1 MSTTATIRFPQGMFP
16 VLRQHLLD
24 EQDQETFALLLG
36 KRTSADDRTVIRV
49 GEVVYPSPEDYAG
62 QSIASL
68 RLQREFIYRELVR
81 MQQEGRYDTLID
93 VHTHPFCAA
102 GAAFSAVD
110 DADEQAFHGWI
121 DKTLDDVGYASIV
134 LSRSDYAAR
143 EWVRGESGSQ
153 VLPARIRTQIV
164 AEDWPCADVS
174 PGESDGRREILE
186 LQQGIFARSVLAL
199 GVDTLTTMMRDQT
212 IGIIGVGG
220 LGSVIAEN
228 LIHSGFQSLR
238 LFDPD
243 CLEIANLNRIV
254 GATYAEAEAGRW
266 KTSAVKDHLLRIN
279 PKARVR
285 EHITGIQ
292 NPFIVPVLMDC
303 DWLIVATDNHASRF
317 HAQRVALELGIPL
330 ISAGVNISVDEGKV
344 SDLSGEVIIARYGD
358 GLCLNCL
365 GRINPTAVAAE
376 SSRGRLIAEELVRRG
391 YVTGADV
398 KEPAVKTLNA
408 IVGAMTVDVLI
419 NQFSWLREHQAI
431 TVYSGIPQ
439 AAMYEDQ
446 ESVAHRQK
454 NCYVCSPPD

>member
-1 MSTTATIRFPQGMFP
+1 MSTTTTIRFPQSLFP
-16 VLRQHLLD
+16 VLRQRLLD
-24 EQDQETFALLLG
+24 GQDQETFALLLG
-36 KRTSADDRTVIRV
+36 KRISADDRTVIRV
-49 GEVVYPSPEDYAG
+49 GEVTYPRPDDYVG

-110 DADEQAFHGWI
+110 DADEQAFHGWLAE
-121 DKTLDDVGYASIV
+121 TLDDVGYASIV

-153 VLPARIRTQIV
+153 VLPARIRAQIV

-174 PGESDGRREILE
+174 QGEADGMREILE
-186 LQQGIFARSVLAL
+186 LQQDIFARSVLAL

-212 IGIIGVGG
+212 VGIIGVGG

-254 GATYAEAEAGRW
+254 GATYQEAEAGRC
-266 KTSAVKDHLLRIN
+266 KASAVKDHLLRIN
-279 PKARVR
+279 PKARLHD
-285 EHITGIQ
+285 HITGIQ

-330 ISAGVNISVDEGKV
+330 ISAGVNISVEEGKV
-344 SDLSGEVIIARYGD
+344 TDMSGEVIIARYGD

-376 SSRGRLIAEELVRRG
+376 SSRGGRIAEELARRG
-391 YVTGADV
+391 YVTGEDV
-398 KEPAVKTLNA
+398 KQPAVKTLNSVVA
-408 IVGAMTVDVLI
+408 AMAVDVLL
-419 NQFSWLREHQAI
+419 NQFTQRQMHAPIL
-431 TVYSGIPQ
+431 VYENNKT
-439 AAMYEDQ
+439 AAMYRDES
-446 ESVAHRQK
+446 SVANRHK
-454 NCYVCSPPD
+454 NCYFCGCSQ